1 MSDPVARLERQA
13 LEVIIQMPVVAAQV
27 GADDINPMAFAVPV
41 HRAVFEAVEAA
52 GGTGEVPGLIARA
65 EASGLAHAD
74 AVNRAVVHW
83 IEQVR
88 AGAIGPVGA
97 AITELAVAPL
107 PLAPPRGREGE
118 PDPQVV
124 ERYARGVLSALA
136 RTGINRRLAELRARH
151 RRMTADDED
160 YREVFEQIVG
170 LENRRMR
177 IAQQS

>member
-1 MSDPVARLERQA
+1 M
-13 LEVIIQMPVVAAQV
+13 
-27 GADDINPMAFAVPV
+27 
-41 HRAVFEAVEAA
+41 
-52 GGTGEVPGLIARA
+52 
-65 EASGLAHAD
+65 
-74 AVNRAVVHW
+74 
-83 IEQVR
+83 
-88 AGAIGPVGA
+88 
-97 AITELAVAPL
+97 APL
-107 PLAPPRGREGE
+107 PLAPPRGRAGE
-118 PDPQVV
+118 PEPQDV